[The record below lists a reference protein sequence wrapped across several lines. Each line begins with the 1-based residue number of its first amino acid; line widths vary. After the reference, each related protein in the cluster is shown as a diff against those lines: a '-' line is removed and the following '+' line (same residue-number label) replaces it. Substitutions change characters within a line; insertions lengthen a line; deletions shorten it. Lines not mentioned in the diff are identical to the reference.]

1 MQQENRRL
9 RPILLMIF
17 SSLFLHILHWII
29 YETIAFS
36 WLMSL
41 ITPLVLCLCYHG
53 FQTDCEKT
61 FGLSR
66 KRVFIYAVLVP
77 LLIALGV
84 SVLVFMNNPHLG
96 LYSRG
101 GQLTGGAVEQIGLYA
116 GRTAMSGIYVLIFS
130 AIDIPILQWQ
140 DHRRYEKESVRL
152 TDADLAEKQVYQ
164 APDTMQEHEEDLS
177 V

>member
-9 RPILLMIF
+9 RPMLLMIF

-29 YETIAFS
+29 YEAIAFS

-66 KRVFIYAVLVP
+66 KRVFMGTVLIP
-77 LLIALGV
+77 LLIAIGV
-84 SVLVFMNNPHLG
+84 SVLVFVNNPHIG
-96 LYSRG
+96 LYSKG
-101 GQLTGGAVEQIGLYA
+101 GQLTGGAAEQIGLYA

-130 AIDIPILQWQ
+130 AIDIPVLQWQ
-140 DHRRYEKESVRL
+140 DHQRYEKESVRL
-152 TDADLAEKQVYQ
+152 TETDLAEKQVYQ
-164 APDTMQEHEEDLS
+164 VPEKLQENEKGES